1 MSPIVSSLSLVQLHQ
16 WRITLTPQETQS
28 TPDGFTEPNEVYSR
42 LGVCRAWDY
51 GDWIGLDYYGNTSPL
66 TTTDLIEVSRIAAAK
81 GCTVIETEEGHI
93 AFGKGG
99 N

>member
-1 MSPIVSSLSLVQLHQ
+1 MTNIEPLGV
-16 WRITLTPQETQS
+16 PEE
-28 TPDGFTEPNEVYSR
+28 FTEPNEVYSR